1 MTETATIET
10 FSQLTNKKFVMHFGE
25 SQSTELELVNVADV
39 GSSDRQIQFSL
50 VFVGRNAPV
59 MQGIYRLEHDELGTF
74 DLFLVPIG
82 MDQNGIQFEAIFNR
96 ML

>member
-1 MTETATIET
+1 MTESPTIET
-10 FSQLTNKKFVMHFGE
+10 FSQLSNKKFVMHFGE

-96 ML
+96 VL

>member
-1 MTETATIET
+1 MTESPTIET
-10 FSQLTNKKFVMHFGE
+10 FSQLSNKKFVMHFGE

-59 MQGIYRLEHDELGTF
+59 MQGIYRLEHGELGTF

-96 ML
+96 VL

>member
-1 MTETATIET
+1 MTESPTIET
-10 FSQLTNKKFVMHFGE
+10 FSQLSNKKFVMHFGE
-25 SQSTELELVNVADV
+25 SQSTDLELVNVADV

-59 MQGIYRLEHDELGTF
+59 MQGIYRLVHDELGTF

>member
-1 MTETATIET
+1 MIETATIET
-10 FSQLTNKKFVMHFGE
+10 FSQLTNKKFVMHFGD
-25 SQSTELELVNVADV
+25 SQSTALELVNVADV

-59 MQGIYRLEHDELGTF
+59 MQGIYRLDHDELGAL

-82 MDQNGIQFEAIFNR
+82 MDQNGVQFEAIFNR
-96 ML
+96 IL